1 MREQSH
7 VLDADRNKIR
17 SFRVCVCVSGEGGRV
32 GAFLPSLG
40 SSRAPVAS
48 VPRYPRPHRARCILK
63 AYRGALQ
70 GQRTG
75 QTAPE
80 GEERKKKKK
89 KKKNV
94 NNKKH

>member
-1 MREQSH
+1 MFWMLIET
-7 VLDADRNKIR
+7 R
-17 SFRVCVCVSGEGGRV
+17 SDLFVCVCVSGEGGRV